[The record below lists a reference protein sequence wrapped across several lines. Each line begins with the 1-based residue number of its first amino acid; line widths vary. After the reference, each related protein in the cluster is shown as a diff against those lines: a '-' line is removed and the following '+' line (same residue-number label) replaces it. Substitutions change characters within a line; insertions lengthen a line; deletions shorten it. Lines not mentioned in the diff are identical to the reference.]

1 MQRLDAKTLLEKY
14 RNGTCTEAEKALLEK
29 WYLLQ
34 KQGDVPPI
42 AVDRVDEVGY
52 EVWHALPINQPARR
66 VKLWPRMVAAA
77 IIVLA
82 IAGAG
87 LYFLQPNRQNTQPVA
102 KEYANDIKP
111 GGYHATLT
119 LANGNTISLT
129 TAVNGK
135 LADQSGVSVSKT
147 SEGQLAYE
155 PVPGQAATADNAF
168 NIVTTPVGG
177 EYQVSLP
184 DGSKVWLNAA
194 SSLKYPVHFNGNERK
209 VELTGEAYFEIAHD
223 AARPF
228 RVVSAKQ
235 VVQVLGTHFNINAYE
250 DEAAVVTTL
259 LQGSVQVTPANG
271 KSLVITPGQH
281 AVNKNSRLTAE
292 PADVQNAIAWKSG
305 KTQFANTDIK
315 TIMRTLA
322 RWYDIEVDYQGAVPT
337 EQFWGS
343 VSRSKNIS
351 QVLRVMEL
359 TGDVHFKIAGR
370 RITVMP

>member
-14 RNGTCTEAEKALLEK
+14 RKGTCTGEEKALLEK

-34 KQGDVPPI
+34 EQAGVPPI
-42 AVDRVDEVGY
+42 TVERVDEMGR
-52 EVWHALPINQPARR
+52 EVWQALPIHAPAQR
-66 VKLWPRMVAAA
+66 VKLWPRFAAA
-77 IIVLA
+77 AVIVFA
-82 IAGAG
+82 IAGAA
-87 LYFLQPNRQNTQPVA
+87 LYFFQPEKQNAQPVA

-119 LANGNTISLT
+119 LANGKTISLT
-129 TAVNGK
+129 QAPAGK
-135 LADQSGVSVSKT
+135 LADQPGVSVSKT
-147 SEGQLAYE
+147 SEGQLVYE
-155 PVPGQAATADNAF
+155 QVAGQGETTGDAF
-168 NIVTTPVGG
+168 NTVTTPVGG
-177 EYQVSLP
+177 EYQVNLP

-194 SSLKYPVHFNGNERK
+194 SSLKYPLHFNGNERK

-228 RVVSAKQ
+228 RVSSSQQ

-259 LQGSVQVTPANG
+259 LQGSVQVIPGNG
-271 KSLVITPGQH
+271 KPVMLIPGQH
-281 AVNKNSRLTAE
+281 AVNNNNRLVAE
-292 PADVQNAIAWKSG
+292 QADVQNAIAWKSG
-305 KTQFANTDIK
+305 RTQFTNTDIK
-315 TIMRTLA
+315 TIMRMLA
-322 RWYDIEVDYQGAVPT
+322 RWYDIEVEYQGAVPA
-337 EQFWGS
+337 EKFWGS

-359 TGDVHFKIAGR
+359 TGDVHFKISGR